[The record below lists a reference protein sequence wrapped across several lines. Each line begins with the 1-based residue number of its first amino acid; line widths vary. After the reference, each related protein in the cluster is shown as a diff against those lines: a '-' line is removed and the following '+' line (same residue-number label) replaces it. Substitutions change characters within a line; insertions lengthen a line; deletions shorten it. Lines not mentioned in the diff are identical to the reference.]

1 MAALPAFLGL
11 GTEDLKASVTAA
23 ICSACC
29 LAGGGGTLI
38 A

>member
-1 MAALPAFLGL
+1 MAVLSAFFGL
-11 GTEDLKASVTAA
+11 GAEDLRASVTVAS
-23 ICSACC
+23 CSACC